1 MKKLIMS
8 SVALALS
15 LAVVSQVFASGQQ
28 SAAPAAE
35 AKGPKVI
42 GFSQCDSQQAW
53 RWAETESVQN
63 EAKKRGYTLRYN
75 DAQAVQANQIA
86 AIRSFI
92 AQGVDGIILAP
103 QVMTGFGPVLKE
115 AKDAGIPVVLIDRQV
130 SESEDLFYTF
140 IGSDFVWEGE
150 KMGEIV
156 AAETGGKAI
165 IAELQGT
172 PGAGPAID
180 RKKGFEKGIAKYPD
194 MKIILSQSGDFNRN
208 KGKEVMEAFLKAQ
221 GKNITVVYAH
231 NDDMAIGAIQA
242 IKEYGLNPGKDIRVY
257 SIDGVKDG
265 FQAMVDGNINAIVE
279 CTPLLGPQAF
289 DALEV
294 AWAGKVLPKWVKSN
308 DGVFYQK
315 DAAALIGGRAY

>member
-1 MKKLIMS
+1 ML
-8 SVALALS
+8 SVSLLLCMALA
-15 LAVVSQVFASGQQ
+15 SQVFAAGKTEA
-28 SAAPAAE
+28 AAPGAAAE
-35 AKGPKVI
+35 AKVI

-63 EAKKRGYTLRYN
+63 EAKKRGYVLQYN

-92 AQGVDGIILAP
+92 AQGVDGILLAP

-115 AKDAGIPVVLIDRQV
+115 AKDAGIPVVLLDRQV

-156 AAETGGKAI
+156 AAETGGKAV

-180 RKKGFEKGIAKYPD
+180 RKKGFEQGIAKFPD
-194 MKIILSQSGDFNRN
+194 MKIILSQSGDFNRT

-231 NDDMAIGAIQA
+231 NDDMAVGAIQA

-265 FQAMVDGNINAIVE
+265 FQAMVDGTINAIVE
-279 CTPLLGPQAF
+279 CTPLLGPQGF
-289 DALEV
+289 DALES
-294 AWAGKVLPKWVKSN
+294 AWAGKTLPKWVKSN

-315 DAAALIGGRAY
+315 DAAGLIAGRAY